1 MEGGTGAQ
9 MRRHVDF
16 GWIRARLPGSD
27 TALAERP
34 APHGAMI
41 VFKPDRFGRG
51 QHGGLGHL
59 EQSFLIMTG
68 DRQEA
73 GAPRADAVSIVDLAP
88 TVPHHLQLP
97 GVGMN
102 GSPIQITRQVPT
114 PLYQLLTTGEKNVF

>member
-1 MEGGTGAQ
+1 

-34 APHGAMI
+34 TPHGAMI

-51 QHGGLGHL
+51 QHGGLRHF
-59 EQSFLIMTG
+59 EQSFLITTG

-102 GSPIQITRQVPT
+102 GSPVQITRQAHT
-114 PLYQLLTTGEKNVF
+114 PLYQLLTSGEKNVF

>member
-1 MEGGTGAQ
+1 
-9 MRRHVDF
+9 
-16 GWIRARLPGSD
+16 
-27 TALAERP
+27 
-34 APHGAMI
+34 MI

-51 QHGGLGHL
+51 QHGGLGYF
-59 EQSFLIMTG
+59 EQSFLMMTG

-102 GSPIQITRQVPT
+102 GSPIQITRQVP
-114 PLYQLLTTGEKNVF
+114 PVSAPNNRRKKCLLTPWTRRSYAAFTDA